1 MSAIPSG
8 ISFTFD
14 GVTIKAEPNQGYESV
29 SFGQGATFDINFF
42 FDKFFPY
49 ANGNGDPIYN
59 EDNGTELRDPETGR
73 EK

>member
-1 MSAIPSG
+1 MSAIPPG

-29 SFGQGATFDINFF
+29 GFGDINFL

-49 ANGNGDPIYN
+49 ANGNGDPIYD
-59 EDNGTELRDPETGR
+59 EDSGTELRDPETGR
-73 EK
+73 